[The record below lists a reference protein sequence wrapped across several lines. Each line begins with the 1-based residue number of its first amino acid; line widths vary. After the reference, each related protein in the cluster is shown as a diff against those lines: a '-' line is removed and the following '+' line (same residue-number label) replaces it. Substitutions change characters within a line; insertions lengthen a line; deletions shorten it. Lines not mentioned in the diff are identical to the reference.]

1 MKSIVIAVGL
11 LQKKHKILLSQR
23 LDDAFMGGFWE
34 LAGGKVEKNE
44 TIFNA
49 LKREMFEELNI
60 EVISTTPFRVLKHSY
75 PDRKV
80 EVHIFKITDYNNE
93 PISKEGQKIKWV
105 TLDELKNF
113 KLLPTMQNII
123 NSLSIPQL
131 SWITPNNLTLTQI
144 EEKLNK
150 GIKLIQLRGE
160 QELSIKSIYDL
171 CKQYQAKLILN
182 QKNMD
187 FSRNDVDGFHLNS
200 KISMALKQRPFTNDK
215 ILSVA
220 THNKDELNQASLI
233 QADFCYLS
241 PVLATTSHPNATPL
255 GWDKITK
262 LIQNAK
268 LPVVLLGGLNE
279 NNLKDALAINAQGIA
294 GISYIAIS

>member
-1 MKSIVIAVGL
+1 MKSIVVAVGL

-23 LDDAFMGGFWE
+23 LDDVFMGGFWE
-34 LAGGKVEKNE
+34 LAGGKVEKDE

-60 EVISTTPFRVLKHSY
+60 DVISASPYRVLKHQY

-80 EVHIFKITDYNNE
+80 EVHIFKITNYNNE
-93 PISKEGQKIKWV
+93 PKGKETQKIQWV
-105 TLDELKNF
+105 TLEELSNF
-113 KLLPTMQNII
+113 KLLPTMQKII
-123 NSLSIPQL
+123 NSLSIPQI
-131 SWITPNNLTLTQI
+131 SWITPDNLSLTQI

-160 QELSIKSIYDL
+160 QDLSIKNIHTL
-171 CKQYQAKLILN
+171 CKKHQAKLILN

-200 KISMALKQRPFTNDK
+200 KILMDLKQRPFTNDK

-241 PVLATTSHPNATPL
+241 PVLATTSHPDTTPL
-255 GWDKITK
+255 GWDKTTE
-262 LIQNAK
+262 LMQNAK
-268 LPVVLLGGLNE
+268 LPVILLGGLNE
-279 NNLKDALAINAQGIA
+279 DNLKKALTINAQGIA
-294 GISYIAIS
+294 GISNII